1 MTTVIERTP
10 THSNTDCRISFRQP
24 VNRTG
29 SVDGAWW
36 PRSKDLAA
44 EAPALFD
51 VFWTAGRDM
60 SRVTYNLDSWES
72 APRKMHIA
80 GKLVRVSGYHYG
92 NPRLATVA
100 DSREADTADL
110 LVIPC
115 DTTPA
120 VAERLLAIAAEP
132 GNTLTAQEMIGR
144 ATS

>member
-1 MTTVIERTP
+1 MTTVVARTP
-10 THSNTDCRISFRQP
+10 THFATDCRISFRQP

-36 PRSKDLAA
+36 PQSKDLAA
-44 EAPALFD
+44 EAPALFE

-60 SRVTYNLDSWES
+60 SRVTYNLDSWDS

-92 NPRLATVA
+92 NPSLVTVA

-110 LVIPC
+110 LVIPS
-115 DTTPA
+115 DTNPE
-120 VAERLLAIAAEP
+120 VAERLLALAAEP
-132 GNTLTAQEMIGR
+132 GNTRTAPEMIEQ